1 MPRYLRNSNR
11 DKEARIDRKMR
22 HFRLNI
28 ILLLVGVVVTTGV
41 AALLFVKGMWAQG
54 ILMML
59 LTVAA
64 LFGIWH
70 LQTRLIRTMSG
81 FVSSLEVNDTTM
93 RIDTGGDREL
103 IRMTNAMNR
112 ISELYRRN
120 LQELETRKL
129 YYDRILRIMTHE
141 MRNGITPLAAMT
153 ADMMEH
159 PESYPRD
166 TIKEIAQL
174 MNGQVEGVRRF
185 LDSYYTLTHLPEPEL
200 ITVKAGDYFRNLR
213 LMAEAE
219 LQSRGLAINTVQYV
233 VPEDMMLSI
242 DPALMNQVILNLLR
256 NALDAVASTPNPR
269 VEVVISVSDTHP
281 YLTVSDN
288 GEGIPEKVMDNLFQ
302 PFYTTKP
309 GGSGVGLSICRQI
322 VRRHGGELTIRSRV
336 GKGTDA
342 VITL

>member
-1 MPRYLRNSNR
+1 
-11 DKEARIDRKMR
+11 MR

-28 ILLLVGVVVTTGV
+28 MLLLVAVVVATAV
-41 AALLFVKGMWAQG
+41 AAMLLVKGMWAQG
-54 ILMML
+54 VLIML
-59 LTVAA
+59 LTVVA

-81 FVSSLEVNDTTM
+81 FVSSLELNDTTM
-93 RIDTGGDREL
+93 RIDTGGDGEL
-103 IRMTNAMNR
+103 RRMSDAMNR

-141 MRNGITPLAAMT
+141 MRNGITPLVAMT

-159 PESYPRD
+159 PESYPRE
-166 TIKEIAQL
+166 TIKEIARL
-174 MNGQVEGVRRF
+174 MNGQVEGIRRF
-185 LDSYYTLTHLPEPEL
+185 LDSYYTLTHLPEPE
-200 ITVKAGDYFRNLR
+200 ITTVKARDYFRNLR
-213 LMAEAE
+213 LMTEAE
-219 LQSRGLAINTVQYV
+219 LQNRGLASNTVQYV

-242 DPALMNQVILNLLR
+242 DPALMNQVMLNLLR
-256 NALDAVASTPNPR
+256 NALDAVATRPNPR

-281 YLTVSDN
+281 YLTVRDN
-288 GEGIPEKVMDNLFQ
+288 GEGISEKVMENLFQ
-302 PFYTTKP
+302 PFYTTKE

>member
-1 MPRYLRNSNR
+1 M
-11 DKEARIDRKMR
+11 
-22 HFRLNI
+22 NI
-28 ILLLVGVVVTTGV
+28 MLLLVAVVVATAV
-41 AALLFVKGMWAQG
+41 AAMLLVKGMWAQG
-54 ILMML
+54 VLIML

-81 FVSSLEVNDTTM
+81 FVSSLELNDTTM
-93 RIDTGGDREL
+93 RIDTGGDGEL
-103 IRMTNAMNR
+103 RRMSDAMNR

-141 MRNGITPLAAMT
+141 MRNGITPLVAMT

-159 PESYPRD
+159 PESYPRE
-166 TIKEIAQL
+166 TIKEIARL
-174 MNGQVEGVRRF
+174 MNGQVEGIRRF
-185 LDSYYTLTHLPEPEL
+185 LDSYYTLTHLPEPE
-200 ITVKAGDYFRNLR
+200 ITTVKARDYFRNLR

-219 LQSRGLAINTVQYV
+219 LQNRGLAINTVQYV

-242 DPALMNQVILNLLR
+242 DPALMNQVMLNLLR
-256 NALDAVASTPNPR
+256 NALDAVATIPNPR
-269 VEVVISVSDTHP
+269 VEVVMSVSDTHP

-288 GEGIPEKVMDNLFQ
+288 GEGISEKVMENLFQ
-302 PFYTTKP
+302 PFYTTKED
-309 GGSGVGLSICRQI
+309 GSGVGLSICRQI

>member
-1 MPRYLRNSNR
+1 
-11 DKEARIDRKMR
+11 MR

-28 ILLLVGVVVTTGV
+28 MLLLVAVVVATAV
-41 AALLFVKGMWAQG
+41 AAMLLVKGMWAQG
-54 ILMML
+54 VLIML

-81 FVSSLEVNDTTM
+81 FVSSLELNDTTM
-93 RIDTGGDREL
+93 RIDTGGDGEL
-103 IRMTNAMNR
+103 RRMSDAMNR

-141 MRNGITPLAAMT
+141 MRNGITPLVAMT

-159 PESYPRD
+159 PESYPRE
-166 TIKEIAQL
+166 TIKEIARL
-174 MNGQVEGVRRF
+174 MNGQVEGIRRF
-185 LDSYYTLTHLPEPEL
+185 LDSYYTLTHLPEPE
-200 ITVKAGDYFRNLR
+200 ITTVKARDYFRNLR

-219 LQSRGLAINTVQYV
+219 LQNRGLASNTVQYV

-242 DPALMNQVILNLLR
+242 DPALMNQVMLNLLR

-288 GEGIPEKVMDNLFQ
+288 GEGIPEKVMENLFQ
-302 PFYTTKP
+302 PFYTTKE

>member
-1 MPRYLRNSNR
+1 
-11 DKEARIDRKMR
+11 MR

-28 ILLLVGVVVTTGV
+28 MLLLVAVVVATAV
-41 AALLFVKGMWAQG
+41 AAMLLVKGMWAQG
-54 ILMML
+54 VLIML

-81 FVSSLEVNDTTM
+81 FVSSLELNDTTM
-93 RIDTGGDREL
+93 RIDTGGDGEL
-103 IRMTNAMNR
+103 RRMSDAMNR

-141 MRNGITPLAAMT
+141 MRNGITPLVAMT

-159 PESYPRD
+159 PESYPRE
-166 TIKEIAQL
+166 TIKEIARL
-174 MNGQVEGVRRF
+174 MNGQVEGIRRF
-185 LDSYYTLTHLPEPEL
+185 LDSYYTLTHLPEPE
-200 ITVKAGDYFRNLR
+200 ITTVKARDYFRNLR

-219 LQSRGLAINTVQYV
+219 LQNRGLAINTVQYV

-242 DPALMNQVILNLLR
+242 DPALMNQVMLNLLR
-256 NALDAVASTPNPR
+256 NALDAVATIPNPR

-281 YLTVSDN
+281 YLTVRDN
-288 GEGIPEKVMDNLFQ
+288 GEGISEKVMENLFQ
-302 PFYTTKP
+302 PFYTTKE

>member
-1 MPRYLRNSNR
+1 
-11 DKEARIDRKMR
+11 MR

-28 ILLLVGVVVTTGV
+28 MLLLVAVVVATAV
-41 AALLFVKGMWAQG
+41 AAMLLVKGMWAQG
-54 ILMML
+54 VLIML

-81 FVSSLEVNDTTM
+81 FVSSLELNDTTM
-93 RIDTGGDREL
+93 RIDTGGDGEL
-103 IRMTNAMNR
+103 RRMSDAMNR

-141 MRNGITPLAAMT
+141 MRNGITPLVAMT

-159 PESYPRD
+159 PESYPRE
-166 TIKEIAQL
+166 TIKEIARL
-174 MNGQVEGVRRF
+174 MNGQVEGIRRF
-185 LDSYYTLTHLPEPEL
+185 LDSYYTLTHLPEPE
-200 ITVKAGDYFRNLR
+200 ITTVKARDYFRNLR
-213 LMAEAE
+213 LMTEAE
-219 LQSRGLAINTVQYV
+219 LQNRGLASNTVQYV

-242 DPALMNQVILNLLR
+242 DPALMNQVMLNLLR
-256 NALDAVASTPNPR
+256 NALDAVATIPNPR

-281 YLTVSDN
+281 YLTVRDN
-288 GEGIPEKVMDNLFQ
+288 GEGISEKVMENLFQ
-302 PFYTTKP
+302 PFYTTKE

>member
-1 MPRYLRNSNR
+1 M
-11 DKEARIDRKMR
+11 
-22 HFRLNI
+22 
-28 ILLLVGVVVTTGV
+28 LLLVAVVVATAV
-41 AALLFVKGMWAQG
+41 AAMLLVKGMWAQG
-54 ILMML
+54 VLIML

-81 FVSSLEVNDTTM
+81 FVSSLELNDTTM
-93 RIDTGGDREL
+93 RIDTGGDGEL
-103 IRMTNAMNR
+103 RRMSDAMNR

-141 MRNGITPLAAMT
+141 MRNGITPLVAMT

-159 PESYPRD
+159 PESYPRE
-166 TIKEIAQL
+166 TIKEIARL
-174 MNGQVEGVRRF
+174 MNGQVEGIRRF
-185 LDSYYTLTHLPEPEL
+185 LDSYYTLTHLPEPE
-200 ITVKAGDYFRNLR
+200 ITTVKARDYFRNLR

-219 LQSRGLAINTVQYV
+219 LQNRGLAINTVQYV

-242 DPALMNQVILNLLR
+242 DPALMNQVMLNLLR
-256 NALDAVASTPNPR
+256 NALDAVATIPNPR

-288 GEGIPEKVMDNLFQ
+288 GEGISEKVMENLFQ
-302 PFYTTKP
+302 PFYTTKE

>member
-1 MPRYLRNSNR
+1 M
-11 DKEARIDRKMR
+11 
-22 HFRLNI
+22 
-28 ILLLVGVVVTTGV
+28 LLLVAVVVATAV
-41 AALLFVKGMWAQG
+41 AAMLLVKGMWAQG
-54 ILMML
+54 VLIML

-81 FVSSLEVNDTTM
+81 FVSSLELNDTTM
-93 RIDTGGDREL
+93 RIDTGGDGEL
-103 IRMTNAMNR
+103 RRMSDAMNR

-141 MRNGITPLAAMT
+141 MRNGITPLVAMT

-159 PESYPRD
+159 PESYPRE
-166 TIKEIAQL
+166 TIKEIARL
-174 MNGQVEGVRRF
+174 MNGQVEGIRRF
-185 LDSYYTLTHLPEPEL
+185 LDSYYTLTHLPEPE
-200 ITVKAGDYFRNLR
+200 ITTVKARDYFRNLR

-219 LQSRGLAINTVQYV
+219 LQNRGLAINTVQYV

-242 DPALMNQVILNLLR
+242 DPALMNQVMLNLLR
-256 NALDAVASTPNPR
+256 NALDAVATIPNPR

-281 YLTVSDN
+281 YLTVRDN
-288 GEGIPEKVMDNLFQ
+288 GEGISEKVMENLFQ
-302 PFYTTKP
+302 PFYTTKE

>member
-1 MPRYLRNSNR
+1 
-11 DKEARIDRKMR
+11 MR

-28 ILLLVGVVVTTGV
+28 MLLLVAVVVATAV
-41 AALLFVKGMWAQG
+41 AAMLLVKGMWAQG
-54 ILMML
+54 VLIML

-81 FVSSLEVNDTTM
+81 FVSSLELNDTTM
-93 RIDTGGDREL
+93 RIDTGGDGEL
-103 IRMTNAMNR
+103 RRMSDAMNR

-141 MRNGITPLAAMT
+141 MRNGITPLVAMT

-159 PESYPRD
+159 PESYPRE
-166 TIKEIAQL
+166 TIKEIARL
-174 MNGQVEGVRRF
+174 MNGQVEGIRRF
-185 LDSYYTLTHLPEPEL
+185 LDSYYTLTHLPEPE
-200 ITVKAGDYFRNLR
+200 ITTVKARDYFRNLR

-219 LQSRGLAINTVQYV
+219 LQNRGLAINTVQYV

-242 DPALMNQVILNLLR
+242 DPALMNQVMLNLLR
-256 NALDAVASTPNPR
+256 NALDAVATIPNPR
-269 VEVVISVSDTHP
+269 VEVVMSVSDTHP

-288 GEGIPEKVMDNLFQ
+288 GEGISEKVMENLFQ
-302 PFYTTKP
+302 PFYTTKED
-309 GGSGVGLSICRQI
+309 GSGVGLSICRQI

>member
-1 MPRYLRNSNR
+1 
-11 DKEARIDRKMR
+11 
-22 HFRLNI
+22 
-28 ILLLVGVVVTTGV
+28 
-41 AALLFVKGMWAQG
+41 
-54 ILMML
+54 
-59 LTVAA
+59 
-64 LFGIWH
+64 
-70 LQTRLIRTMSG
+70 
-81 FVSSLEVNDTTM
+81 
-93 RIDTGGDREL
+93 
-103 IRMTNAMNR
+103 
-112 ISELYRRN
+112 
-120 LQELETRKL
+120 
-129 YYDRILRIMTHE
+129 
-141 MRNGITPLAAMT
+141 
-153 ADMMEH
+153 
-159 PESYPRD
+159 
-166 TIKEIAQL
+166 
-174 MNGQVEGVRRF
+174 
-185 LDSYYTLTHLPEPEL
+185 YYTLTHLPEPEL
-200 ITVKAGDYFRNLR
+200 ITVKAGDYFHNLR

-242 DPALMNQVILNLLR
+242 DPALMNQVMLNLLR

>member
-1 MPRYLRNSNR
+1 
-11 DKEARIDRKMR
+11 MR

-28 ILLLVGVVVTTGV
+28 MLLLVAVVVATAV
-41 AALLFVKGMWAQG
+41 AAMLLVKGMWAQG
-54 ILMML
+54 VLIML
-59 LTVAA
+59 LTVVA

-81 FVSSLEVNDTTM
+81 FVSSLELNDTTM
-93 RIDTGGDREL
+93 RIDTGGDGEL
-103 IRMTNAMNR
+103 RRMSDAMNR

-129 YYDRILRIMTHE
+129 YYDRILKIMTHE
-141 MRNGITPLAAMT
+141 MRNGITPLVAMT

-166 TIKEIAQL
+166 TIEEIARL
-174 MNGQVEGVRRF
+174 MNGQVEGIRRF
-185 LDSYYTLTHLPEPEL
+185 LDSYYTLTHLPEPE
-200 ITVKAGDYFRNLR
+200 ITTVKARDYFRNLR

-219 LQSRGLAINTVQYV
+219 LQNRGLATNTVQYV
-233 VPEDMMLSI
+233 VPEDMMLRI
-242 DPALMNQVILNLLR
+242 DPALMNQVMLNLLR
-256 NALDAVASTPNPR
+256 NALDAVATIPNPK
-269 VEVVISVSDTHP
+269 VEVVMSVSDTHP

-288 GEGIPEKVMDNLFQ
+288 GEGISEKVMENLFQ
-302 PFYTTKP
+302 PFYTTKE

>member
-1 MPRYLRNSNR
+1 
-11 DKEARIDRKMR
+11 MR

-28 ILLLVGVVVTTGV
+28 MLLLVAVVVATAV
-41 AALLFVKGMWAQG
+41 AAMLLVKGMWAQG
-54 ILMML
+54 VLIML

-81 FVSSLEVNDTTM
+81 FVSSLELNDTTM
-93 RIDTGGDREL
+93 RIDTGGDGEL
-103 IRMTNAMNR
+103 RRMSDAMNR

-141 MRNGITPLAAMT
+141 MRNGITPLVAMT

-159 PESYPRD
+159 PESYPRE
-166 TIKEIAQL
+166 TIKEIARL
-174 MNGQVEGVRRF
+174 MNGQVEGIRRF
-185 LDSYYTLTHLPEPEL
+185 LDSYYTLTHLPEPE
-200 ITVKAGDYFRNLR
+200 ITTVKARDYFRNLR

-219 LQSRGLAINTVQYV
+219 LQNRGLAINTVQYV

-242 DPALMNQVILNLLR
+242 DPALMNQVMLNLLR
-256 NALDAVASTPNPR
+256 NALDAVATIPNPR
-269 VEVVISVSDTHP
+269 VEVVMSVSDTHP

-288 GEGIPEKVMDNLFQ
+288 GEGISEKVMENLFQ
-302 PFYTTKP
+302 PFYTTKE

>member
-1 MPRYLRNSNR
+1 M
-11 DKEARIDRKMR
+11 
-22 HFRLNI
+22 
-28 ILLLVGVVVTTGV
+28 LLLVAVVVATAV
-41 AALLFVKGMWAQG
+41 AAMLLVKGMWAQG
-54 ILMML
+54 VLIML
-59 LTVAA
+59 LTVVA

-81 FVSSLEVNDTTM
+81 FVSSLELNDTTM
-93 RIDTGGDREL
+93 RIDTGGDGEL
-103 IRMTNAMNR
+103 RRMSDAMNR

-141 MRNGITPLAAMT
+141 MRNGITPLVAMT

-159 PESYPRD
+159 PESYPRE
-166 TIKEIAQL
+166 TIKEIARL
-174 MNGQVEGVRRF
+174 MNGQVEGIRRF
-185 LDSYYTLTHLPEPEL
+185 LDSYYTLTHLPEPE
-200 ITVKAGDYFRNLR
+200 ITTVKARDYFRNLR
-213 LMAEAE
+213 LMTEAE
-219 LQSRGLAINTVQYV
+219 LQNRGLASNTVQYV

-242 DPALMNQVILNLLR
+242 DPALMNQVMLNLLR
-256 NALDAVASTPNPR
+256 NALDAVATIPNPR

-281 YLTVSDN
+281 YLTVRDN
-288 GEGIPEKVMDNLFQ
+288 GEGISEKVMENLFQ
-302 PFYTTKP
+302 PFYTTKE

>member
-1 MPRYLRNSNR
+1 M
-11 DKEARIDRKMR
+11 
-22 HFRLNI
+22 NI
-28 ILLLVGVVVTTGV
+28 MLLLVAVVVATAV
-41 AALLFVKGMWAQG
+41 AAMLLVKGMWAQG
-54 ILMML
+54 VLIML
-59 LTVAA
+59 LAVAA

-81 FVSSLEVNDTTM
+81 FVSSLELNDTTM
-93 RIDTGGDREL
+93 RIDTGGDGEL
-103 IRMTNAMNR
+103 RRMSDAMNR

-159 PESYPRD
+159 PESYPRE
-166 TIKEIAQL
+166 TIKEIARL
-174 MNGQVEGVRRF
+174 MNGQVEGIRRF
-185 LDSYYTLTHLPEPEL
+185 LDSYYTLTHLPEPE
-200 ITVKAGDYFRNLR
+200 ITTVKAGVYFRGLR
-213 LMAEAE
+213 CIADAE
-219 LQSRGLAINTVQYV
+219 LQSRGVDADTISYV
-233 VPEDMMLSI
+233 VPEEMMLSI
-242 DPALMNQVILNLLR
+242 DTALMNQVMLNLIR
-256 NALDAVASTPNPR
+256 NALDAVDSIPSPKIEI
-269 VEVVISVSDTHP
+269 VLSVSDKRP

-288 GEGIPEKVMDNLFQ
+288 GVGISEKVMENLFQ
-302 PFYTTKP
+302 PFYTTKE

>member
-1 MPRYLRNSNR
+1 
-11 DKEARIDRKMR
+11 MR

-28 ILLLVGVVVTTGV
+28 MLLLVAVVVATAV
-41 AALLFVKGMWAQG
+41 AAMLLVKGMWAQG
-54 ILMML
+54 VLIML
-59 LTVAA
+59 LTVVA

-81 FVSSLEVNDTTM
+81 FVSSLELNDTTM
-93 RIDTGGDREL
+93 RIDTGGDGEL
-103 IRMTNAMNR
+103 RRMSDAMNR

-141 MRNGITPLAAMT
+141 MRNGITPLVAMT

-159 PESYPRD
+159 PESYPRE
-166 TIKEIAQL
+166 TIKEIARL
-174 MNGQVEGVRRF
+174 MNGQVEGIRRF
-185 LDSYYTLTHLPEPEL
+185 LDSYYTLTHLPEPE
-200 ITVKAGDYFRNLR
+200 ITTVKARDYFRNLR
-213 LMAEAE
+213 LMTEAE
-219 LQSRGLAINTVQYV
+219 LQNRGLASNTVQYV

-242 DPALMNQVILNLLR
+242 DPALMNQVMLNLLR
-256 NALDAVASTPNPR
+256 NALDAVATIPNPR

-281 YLTVSDN
+281 YLTVRDN
-288 GEGIPEKVMDNLFQ
+288 GEGISEKVMENLFQ
-302 PFYTTKP
+302 PFYTTKE

>member
-1 MPRYLRNSNR
+1 M
-11 DKEARIDRKMR
+11 
-22 HFRLNI
+22 
-28 ILLLVGVVVTTGV
+28 LLLVAVVVATAV
-41 AALLFVKGMWAQG
+41 AAMLLVKGMWAQG
-54 ILMML
+54 VLIML

-81 FVSSLEVNDTTM
+81 FVSSLELNDTTM
-93 RIDTGGDREL
+93 RIDTGGDGEL
-103 IRMTNAMNR
+103 RRMSDAMNR

-141 MRNGITPLAAMT
+141 MRNGITPLVAMT

-159 PESYPRD
+159 PESYPRE
-166 TIKEIAQL
+166 TIKEIARL
-174 MNGQVEGVRRF
+174 MNGQVEGIRRF
-185 LDSYYTLTHLPEPEL
+185 LDSYYTLTHLPEPE
-200 ITVKAGDYFRNLR
+200 ITTVKARDYFRNLR

-219 LQSRGLAINTVQYV
+219 LQNRGLASNTVQYV

-242 DPALMNQVILNLLR
+242 DPALMNQVMLNLLR
-256 NALDAVASTPNPR
+256 NALDAVATIPNPR

-281 YLTVSDN
+281 YLTVRDN
-288 GEGIPEKVMDNLFQ
+288 GEGISEKVMENLFQ
-302 PFYTTKP
+302 PFYTTKE